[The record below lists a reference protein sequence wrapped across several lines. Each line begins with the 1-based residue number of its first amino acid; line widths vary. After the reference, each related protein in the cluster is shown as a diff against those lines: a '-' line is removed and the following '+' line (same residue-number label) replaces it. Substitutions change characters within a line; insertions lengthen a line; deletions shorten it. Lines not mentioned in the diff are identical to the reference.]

1 MDEMLTIRL
10 DAETARALEQEARR
24 TNRSKGRVVR
34 DALNAHLRE
43 SPHSALQG
51 LAKYAGCMT
60 GPPDLSTSKRH
71 LKGLGRTRRR

>member
-1 MDEMLTIRL
+1 MDETLTIRL
-10 DAETARALEQEARR
+10 NAETARALEDEARR

-34 DALNAHLRE
+34 DALSAHLSG
-43 SPHSALQG
+43 SPQNALRG
-51 LAKYAGCMT
+51 LAKYAGCMA